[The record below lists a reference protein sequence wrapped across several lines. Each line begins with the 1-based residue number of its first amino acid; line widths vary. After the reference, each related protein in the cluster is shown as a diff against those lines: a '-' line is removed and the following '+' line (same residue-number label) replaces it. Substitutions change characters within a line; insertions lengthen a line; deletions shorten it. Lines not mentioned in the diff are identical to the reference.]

1 MRVRLLALAAA
12 ALSATA
18 IIPSAAMAQTKVYVI
33 DEAKIRDG
41 SKIGADIRAKLGA
54 IEQEGIEKLGLKA
67 LSDQIEAESTRLQ
80 PQLQTMVGEN
90 GQVAVESLEA
100 NPTLKSQVE
109 ALGQKQI
116 ELRQKSSVLSQN
128 LDQQQSV
135 AMAAFTAAL
144 APAVNH
150 VAAQEGADVVL
161 SVASTWYVKDT
172 IDLSAK
178 VIQRLD
184 ATTPTLASLEAA
196 LKPPAQ

>member
-1 MRVRLLALAAA
+1 MKTKFFALVLAAFA
-12 ALSATA
+12 APLTLSG
-18 IIPSAAMAQTKVYVI
+18 AAMAQTKVFVI

-41 SKIGADIRAKLGA
+41 SKIGADIRSKLGA
-54 IEQEGIEKLGLKA
+54 IEAEGIEKLGLQS
-67 LSDQIEAESTRLQ
+67 LSEQIQAEQTRLQ
-80 PQLQTMVGEN
+80 PQLQSIVSDDGT
-90 GQVAVESLEA
+90 VAVDSLDA

-144 APAVNH
+144 GPAINH
-150 VAAQEGADVVL
+150 VAQQEGADVVL

-172 IDLSAK
+172 VDLSAK

-196 LKPPAQ
+196 LQPPPQ

>member
-1 MRVRLLALAAA
+1 MRVRLLALVAAA
-12 ALSATA
+12 FTATA
-18 IIPSAAMAQTKVYVI
+18 IVPSVASAQTKVYVI

-67 LSDQIEAESTRLQ
+67 LSDQIQSETTRLQ
-80 PQLQTMVGEN
+80 PQLQTIVGEN

-116 ELRQKSSVLSQN
+116 ELRQKSNVLSQN

-144 APAVNH
+144 GPAVNH
-150 VAAQEGADVVL
+150 VAAQEGADVIL

-184 ATTPTLASLEAA
+184 ATTPTLASLEAS
-196 LKPPAQ
+196 LQPPTQ

>member
-1 MRVRLLALAAA
+1 MRVRLLAVVAAA
-12 ALSATA
+12 FTATVIMPTVA
-18 IIPSAAMAQTKVYVI
+18 SAQTKVYVI

-41 SKIGADIRAKLGA
+41 SKIGNDIRTKLGA
-54 IEQEGIEKLGLKA
+54 IEQEGIEKLGLKT
-67 LSDQIEAESTRLQ
+67 LSDQIKSESTRLQ
-80 PQLQTMVGEN
+80 PQLQTIVGED

-109 ALGQKQI
+109 ALGQKQL
-116 ELRQKSSVLSQN
+116 ELRQKSSVLNQN

-144 APAVNH
+144 GPAVDY

-161 SVASTWYVKDT
+161 SVASTWYVKGT
-172 IDLSAK
+172 VDLSAK

-184 ATTPTLASLEAA
+184 ATTPTLASLEAS

>member
-12 ALSATA
+12 AFAATA
-18 IIPSAAMAQTKVYVI
+18 ITPTVASAQTKVYVI

-41 SKIGADIRAKLGA
+41 SKIGADIRTKLGA
-54 IEQEGIEKLGLKA
+54 IEQEGIEKLGLKS
-67 LSDQIEAESTRLQ
+67 LSDQIQAETTRLQ
-80 PQLQTMVGEN
+80 PQLQTIVGEN
-90 GQVAVESLEA
+90 GQVAVESLDA

-135 AMAAFTAAL
+135 AMSAFTAAL
-144 APAVNH
+144 APAVNY
-150 VAAQEGADVVL
+150 VAGQEGADVVL

-196 LKPPAQ
+196 LQPPAQ

>member
-1 MRVRLLALAAA
+1 MKLRVLAFFLALAPASTALAEAA
-12 ALSATA
+12 Y
-18 IIPSAAMAQTKVYVI
+18 AQTKVYVI

-41 SKIGADIRAKLGA
+41 SKIGADIRTKLGA
-54 IEQEGIEKLGLKA
+54 IEQEGIEKLGLKS
-67 LSDQIEAESTRLQ
+67 LSEQIQAEQTRLQ
-80 PQLQTMVGEN
+80 PQLQSIVGED
-90 GQVAVESLEA
+90 GSVATESLES

-144 APAVNH
+144 GPAVNH

>member
-1 MRVRLLALAAA
+1 MKLRVFAVFLALAPAA
-12 ALSATA
+12 FAGAG
-18 IIPSAAMAQTKVYVI
+18 AAHAQSKVFVI

-54 IEQEGIEKLGLKA
+54 IEQEGIEKLGLKS
-67 LSDQIEAESTRLQ
+67 LSDQIQAEQTRLQ
-80 PQLQTMVGEN
+80 PQLQSIVGDD
-90 GQVAVESLEA
+90 GSVAVDSLES

-144 APAVNH
+144 GPAVNH

-172 IDLSAK
+172 VDLSAK

-196 LKPPAQ
+196 LQPPAQ